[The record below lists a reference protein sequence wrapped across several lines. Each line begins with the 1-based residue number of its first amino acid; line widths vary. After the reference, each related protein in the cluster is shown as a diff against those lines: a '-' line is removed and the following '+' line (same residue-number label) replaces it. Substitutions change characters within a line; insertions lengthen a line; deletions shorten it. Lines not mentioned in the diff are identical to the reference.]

1 MDDLQFRDT
10 RLRISRWIE
19 DTSSVFAAILA
30 MLQEHGRVRERL
42 DATERA
48 AARLLQEVNDLR
60 RELDALQSENERLRH
75 DRAETADVL
84 AEGLNRVLQDAIG
97 RLRAPAAR
105 PDPAREPSLT

>member
-60 RELDALQSENERLRH
+60 RELDALQS
-75 DRAETADVL
+75 ADVR